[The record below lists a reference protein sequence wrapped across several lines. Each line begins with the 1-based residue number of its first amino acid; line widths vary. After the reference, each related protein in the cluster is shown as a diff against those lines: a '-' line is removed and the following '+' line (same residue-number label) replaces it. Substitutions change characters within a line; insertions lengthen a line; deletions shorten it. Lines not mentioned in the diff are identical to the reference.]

1 MKWCPPPQGAFIE
14 KCLPILPG
22 LAFDHCNRVGT
33 EKHYIYIYIKLSGKR
48 HLVRGGSPFEK
59 TLRGRARAQNS
70 TPSGPHTT
78 TSPSG
83 GMPPAAMPCDADDER
98 GVLSR

>member
-33 EKHYIYIYIKLSGKR
+33 EKHYIYIYKTIRKASPGPRRVPLRKDAARTCPSSEFDSERPSHYDESEWGDAASG
-48 HLVRGGSPFEK
+48 
-59 TLRGRARAQNS
+59 
-70 TPSGPHTT
+70 
-78 TSPSG
+78 
-83 GMPPAAMPCDADDER
+83 DA
-98 GVLSR
+98 L